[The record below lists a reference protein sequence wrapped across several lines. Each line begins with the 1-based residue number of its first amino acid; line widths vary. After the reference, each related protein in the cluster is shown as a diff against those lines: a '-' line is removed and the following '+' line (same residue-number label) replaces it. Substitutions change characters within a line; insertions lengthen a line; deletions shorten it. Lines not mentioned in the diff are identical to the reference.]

1 MYVSKA
7 FESMERISK
16 QEFIDGNCPVSSS
29 LLFSV
34 VKNVSS
40 VDHMAECFAMEEA
53 ETSPSMMSRSDPVYE
68 STNLELLDLPGSG
81 ICPCQRYS
89 RGRKDSTPIT
99 RARPTV
105 NVSRDPRCCT

>member
-1 MYVSKA
+1 
-7 FESMERISK
+7 MERISK

-53 ETSPSMMSRSDPVYE
+53 ETSP
-68 STNLELLDLPGSG
+68 
-81 ICPCQRYS
+81 
-89 RGRKDSTPIT
+89 
-99 RARPTV
+99 
-105 NVSRDPRCCT
+105 